1 MKKLFALVLLLFL
14 GSFTTAHA
22 VKTYSVSPKVVSG
35 IQKYKAQNYVGA
47 YNDFTEAVK
56 ENAKDSLA
64 QYYLGNTLCKL
75 GKKEPA
81 VQAYNAVETI
91 GDNHALTIY
100 ARNALSCLEGST
112 DCDDLAV
119 FGAPKDMNDFIRSGD
134 FISTEA
140 KTEVQKKSIEQVR
153 QMINGQAP
161 NIEYDKF
168 HYLND
173 ASDVMPS
180 DKEIADAV
188 KTLAK
193 VGFNPANIVPQNYA
207 MMAGYGNN
215 NLDYELLPLLMNRGA
230 NNGQNVDSRALQSY
244 LMSGMLQGF
253 DMNMG
258 QGRGL

>member
-1 MKKLFALVLLLFL
+1 MKKIFAFILVLFL
-14 GSFTTAHA
+14 SSFTFAHA
-22 VKTYSVSPKVVSG
+22 VKTYSVSQKVISG

-47 YNDFTEAVK
+47 YNDFQQAVV
-56 ENAKDSLA
+56 ENDKDSLA

-75 GKKEPA
+75 GKKDLA
-81 VQAYNAVETI
+81 VQAYGAVESI
-91 GDNHALTIY
+91 ADNPALTIY
-100 ARNALSCLEGST
+100 ARNALSCLEGSS

-119 FGAPKDMNDFIRSGD
+119 FGAPKDMNDFIRSGE

-153 QMINGQAP
+153 EMINGQAP
-161 NIEYDKF
+161 DIQYEKF

-173 ASDVMPS
+173 ASDAMPT

-193 VGFNPANIVPQNYA
+193 IGFSPANVVPQNYA
-207 MMAGYGNN
+207 MMAGYNN
-215 NLDYELLPLLMNRGA
+215 NIDYELLPMLMNRGMGNA
-230 NNGQNVDSRALQSY
+230 QNLDHRALQNY
-244 LMSGMLQGF
+244 LTSGMLQGL
-253 DMNMG
+253 DMGFG